1 MNLYGLND
9 LNMTLE
15 EFIAKSS
22 EIASRKLRH
31 EAMMKATELELAQ
44 IGESAR
50 QNLTDLT
57 DSGTYQAITM
67 GDDWPS
73 HLGNENFKK
82 QILQAFKLACVYYK
96 PSPVIYRGHSYNRR
110 SLIEAKR
117 QILDA
122 DWQML
127 SKF

>member
-22 EIASRKLRH
+22 EIASRKLKH
-31 EAMMKATELELAQ
+31 ENMQRAAELDSNHNGQGA
-44 IGESAR
+44 GSR
-50 QNLTDLT
+50 FDMT

-67 GDDWPS
+67 GEEWPK
-73 HLGNENFKK
+73 LIGNEFLNK
-82 QILQAFKLACVYYK
+82 QIHQAFKLACVYYK
-96 PSPVIYRGHSYNRR
+96 PSPVLYRGNSYNRR

-117 QILDA
+117 
-122 DWQML
+122 
-127 SKF
+127 